1 MPRLPKCKY
10 CEEVIKKEDLIIKI
24 DINSKGK
31 EKKIKIHKQCEK
43 QYDDLMEFKSNEL
56 KWFDELYNH
65 IKIILG
71 YTDEQLLPNYLITR
85 LQDLRNGTVMQKGI
99 GRIVKS
105 KEGYRYEVI
114 LDTFLS
120 QSDKIEW
127 AFNNKQFKNEKNKI
141 NYMMAIIENNINDN
155 YIYFK
160 EKENSQIRKKQN
172 NLMQEEK
179 EFIKHNKDLINNN
192 LSVSKKYKKNGISK
206 FLEEDEL

>member
-1 MPRLPKCKY
+1 
-10 CEEVIKKEDLIIKI
+10 KKT
-24 DINSKGK
+24 
-31 EKKIKIHKQCEK
+31 KIHKQCEK
-43 QYDDLMEFKSNEL
+43 EYDDLMEFKSNEL

-71 YTDEQLLPNYLITR
+71 YTNEQLLPNYLITR

-105 KEGYRYEVI
+105 KEGYKYEVI

-127 AFNNKQFKNEKNKI
+127 VFNNKQFKNERNKI

-155 YIYFK
+155 YIYFQ

-179 EFIKHNKDLINNN
+179 EFIKHNKNLTKSNLLIN
-192 LSVSKKYKKNGISK
+192 KEHKQKGISK

>member
-1 MPRLPKCKY
+1 MSRLPKCKY
-10 CEEVIKKEDLIIKI
+10 CGEIVKKDDLIIKTEV
-24 DINSKGK
+24 NSKGK
-31 EKKIKIHKQCEK
+31 EKKTKIHKQCEK
-43 QYDDLMEFKSNEL
+43 EYDDLMEFKSNEL

-71 YTDEQLLPNYLITR
+71 YTNEQLLPNYLITR

-105 KEGYRYEVI
+105 KEGYKYEVI

-127 AFNNKQFKNEKNKI
+127 VFNNKQFKNERNKI

-155 YIYFK
+155 YIYFQ

-179 EFIKHNKDLINNN
+179 EFIKHNKNLTKSNLLIN
-192 LSVSKKYKKNGISK
+192 KEHKQKGISK

>member
-10 CEEVIKKEDLIIKI
+10 CGEVIKKEDLIIKI
-24 DINSKGK
+24 EVTPKGK
-31 EKKIKIHKQCEK
+31 EKKIKIHRQCEK
-43 QYDDLMEFKSNEL
+43 EYDDLMQFKANEL
-56 KWFDELYNH
+56 KWFDELYLH
-65 IKIILG
+65 VKVILD

-160 EKENSQIRKKQN
+160 EKENLQIRKKQN

-179 EFIKHNKDLINNN
+179 EFIKHNKELTNNN
-192 LSVSKKYKKNGISK
+192 LLINKEHKQKGISK

>member
-10 CEEVIKKEDLIIKI
+10 CGEAIKKEDLIIKI

-31 EKKIKIHKQCEK
+31 EKKTKIHKQCEK
-43 QYDDLMEFKSNEL
+43 EYDDLMEFKSNEL

-71 YTDEQLLPNYLITR
+71 YTNEQLLPNYLITR

-99 GRIVKS
+99 GRVVKS
-105 KEGYRYEVI
+105 KEGYKYEVI

-127 AFNNKQFKNEKNKI
+127 VFNNKQFKNERNKI

-155 YIYFK
+155 YIYFQ
-160 EKENSQIRKKQN
+160 EKENSQIRKRQN

-179 EFIKHNKDLINNN
+179 EFIKHNKNLTDNNLLIN
-192 LSVSKKYKKNGISK
+192 KEHKQKGISK